1 LRNGNESPSPS
12 WQTHGILPRL
22 ESFSFFRSTNR
33 LRLHEKVKYLSFP
46 GITLPIS
53 PKQTFTKTSTGI
65 VPVEVFF
72 RKVKVLKKKNL
83 LDSLPD

>member
-1 LRNGNESPSPS
+1 
-12 WQTHGILPRL
+12 RL